1 MKNMKAVCAVFLLG
15 LLLMMTQKVYVNS
28 KAKPAELKKAGDT
41 VDHSAF
47 GNVLKN
53 RVDAG
58 GLVDYEGLKKD
69 KKEYKALRSYLDY
82 LGTFNPDKL
91 KSKKE
96 KIAFW
101 INAYNAAV
109 IAGVVELY
117 PVKSVK
123 DVKDFWHRIVLHVGE
138 KEYSVGEIE
147 NSVLRKMEEPRIHWA
162 IVRASKGCAALLQ
175 EPYTADKLDK
185 QLEKQEKD
193 YLVGRKQAYVNK
205 EKGWLMLSSLFY
217 WYGEDFVK
225 ATGTKL
231 DYVKKYLSKEDLEY
245 IEDNQISPKYI
256 KYDWS
261 LNNQEKNKDEEKKE
275 EE

>member
-1 MKNMKAVCAVFLLG
+1 MKNSKVVCAVVLLG
-15 LLLMMTQKVYVNS
+15 LLPFMAQKMYVNS
-28 KAKPAELKKAGDT
+28 KAKPAEVSKAGDT

-47 GNVLKN
+47 AKILKN
-53 RVDAG
+53 RVDAK

-69 KKEYKALRSYLDY
+69 KAQRKGLRAYLDY
-82 LGTFNPDKL
+82 LGTFDPEKL

-96 KIAFW
+96 KLAFW

-123 DVKDFWHRIVLHVGE
+123 DVKDFWHRIVLYVGE

-147 NSVLRKMEEPRIHWA
+147 NSVLRKMDEPRIHWA
-162 IVRASKGCAALLQ
+162 IVRASKGCASLLQ

-193 YLVGRKQAYVNK
+193 YIAGRKQAYVNK

-225 ATGTKL
+225 AAGTKL

-261 LNNQEKNKDEEKKE
+261 LNEQEKKKE
-275 EE
+275 EQEKEEE